1 MTAGDGAVTSDD
13 VSYFLMKNSKLT
25 IGAAPNSR
33 KAGNAPAR
41 VKDIESTILANVAA
55 LEAAAVVQSIGATPL
70 VRLRRFERHLGL
82 PGSIEIHL
90 KTEWVNP
97 GGSIK
102 DRTARSIIRAAVA
115 SGELGLGQTLIDATS
130 GNTGIAYAM
139 LGAALD
145 IPVSLVVP
153 GSASE
158 ERKRTL
164 AAYGAR
170 VIFSDPYEGSDGAI
184 RLVRDMVAASDGE
197 YFYADQYNNPAN
209 VAAHVTTTGPE
220 IWSQTAGGLTH
231 FVAALGTTGT
241 LMGAGTFFRNHGS
254 ALRDGKTARQ
264 RDGRARGV
272 GSVHLIG
279 VQPAEAFH
287 GIEGLKHLPTA
298 IVPGIFDAA
307 LPDRIDGVT
316 TEAAFDAART
326 LARVEGFFA
335 GSSTGANLAAA
346 ARLGEELAQA
356 NEPAHIVVIGCDGG
370 SRYLTTGLWESD

>member
-1 MTAGDGAVTSDD
+1 MVQTPPQSSV
-13 VSYFLMKNSKLT
+13 
-25 IGAAPNSR
+25 AAP
-33 KAGNAPAR
+33 
-41 VKDIESTILANVAA
+41 LAA
-55 LEAAAVVQSIGATPL
+55 LESAAVVEAIGSTPL
-70 VRLRRFERHLGL
+70 LRLHQLERRFGFSETVEL
-82 PGSIEIHL
+82 HL

-102 DRTARSIIRAAVA
+102 DRTALSIIRAAIVA
-115 SGELGLGQTLIDATS
+115 GELGHGQTLIDATS

-139 LGAALD
+139 LGAALG
-145 IPVSLVVP
+145 IPITLVVP

-164 AAYGAR
+164 AAYGAN

-184 RLVRDMVAASDGE
+184 RLVREMVSMSPGR

-209 VAAHVTTTGPE
+209 IAAHVATTGPE
-220 IWSQTAGGLTH
+220 IWHQSSGRLTH

-241 LMGAGTFFRNHGS
+241 LMGVGRY
-254 ALRDGKTARQ
+254 LREHATHHVQ
-264 RDGRARGV
+264 
-272 GSVHLIG
+272 LLG

-298 IVPGIFDAA
+298 IVPGIFDPA

-316 TEAAFDAART
+316 TEEAFDAARA
-326 LARVEGFFA
+326 LARVEGFMA

-346 ARLGEELAQA
+346 AKLGQA
-356 NEPAHIVVIGCDGG
+356 LSATGEPALIVAIGCDGG